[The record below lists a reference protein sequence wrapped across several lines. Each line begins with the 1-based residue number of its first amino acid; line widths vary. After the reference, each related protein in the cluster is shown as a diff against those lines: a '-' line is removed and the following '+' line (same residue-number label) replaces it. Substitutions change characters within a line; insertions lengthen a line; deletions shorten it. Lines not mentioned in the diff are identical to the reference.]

1 MGNLPSMCDSEGEG
15 GEGGVESPAALASW
29 EWQARNGHTVSL
41 SFAPPL
47 VYFIPEL
54 LGNSVPLFLKR
65 DCDRTP
71 GTERGVVRV

>member
-29 EWQARNGHTVSL
+29 EWQARNGPGRIALCTT
-41 SFAPPL
+41 AR
-47 VYFIPEL
+47 L
-54 LGNSVPLFLKR
+54 LYTSIARQFGGFFLKR

-71 GTERGVVRV
+71 GAERGVVWV